1 MVLIDK
7 EFHVAGMICVNCRS
21 RIERE
26 LKQTQGVQKADVD
39 YATGLAHIVFDAE
52 RLSDRNIR
60 EIIEGLGYE
69 VGEDG
74 SKEWLR
80 NILGLLCIF
89 VLYILLQQSGV
100 LNLLVPSQ
108 LADGGM
114 GYGML
119 FMVGLFTSVH
129 CVAMCGGINLSQS
142 LSSDKGGSTLL
153 PSTLY
158 NFGRVLS
165 YTATGFLLG
174 LAGFLLGGGKGFGIS
189 AFAQGILKL
198 AAGLVMIIMGL
209 NMLGIFPRL
218 RRFAPR
224 LPRSNLVTRMRIHYV
239 RPLVVGLLNGLMP
252 CGPLQSMQII
262 ALASGHPVTGALSML
277 SFSLGTVPLMLGLG
291 AFISAFGKRFTKDFM
306 YVGPMLVTVLGLTM
320 LSQGGSLSGLFT
332 PDKLLLALIALAS
345 LGMFVSVPFTQKD
358 YRWIRLTGICAVV
371 AVIVLMGYYWGG
383 QDIVAD
389 ESNTSARMVDGIQI
403 VKSTLDAGKYPNITI
418 KAGVP
423 VQWIIN
429 APEGSINGCNY
440 KMLIEAYG
448 IEHVFQPGEN
458 VIEFT
463 PIQAGRVQYNCWM
476 GMINGNIVVT
486 ES

>member
-7 EFHVAGMICVNCRS
+7 EFHVAGMVCVNCRS

-80 NILGLLCIF
+80 NILSLLCIF
-89 VLYILLQQSGV
+89 VLYILFQQSGV

-291 AFISAFGKRFTKDFM
+291 AFISAFGKRFT
-306 YVGPMLVTVLGLTM
+306 
-320 LSQGGSLSGLFT
+320 
-332 PDKLLLALIALAS
+332 
-345 LGMFVSVPFTQKD
+345 
-358 YRWIRLTGICAVV
+358 
-371 AVIVLMGYYWGG
+371 
-383 QDIVAD
+383 
-389 ESNTSARMVDGIQI
+389 
-403 VKSTLDAGKYPNITI
+403 
-418 KAGVP
+418 
-423 VQWIIN
+423 
-429 APEGSINGCNY
+429 
-440 KMLIEAYG
+440 
-448 IEHVFQPGEN
+448 
-458 VIEFT
+458 
-463 PIQAGRVQYNCWM
+463 
-476 GMINGNIVVT
+476 
-486 ES
+486 